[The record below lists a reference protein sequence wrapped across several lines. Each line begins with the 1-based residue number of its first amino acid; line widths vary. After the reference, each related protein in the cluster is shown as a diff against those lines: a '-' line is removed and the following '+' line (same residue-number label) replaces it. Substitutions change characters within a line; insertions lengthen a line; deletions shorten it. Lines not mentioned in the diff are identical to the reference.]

1 MKYFAT
7 ICESP
12 SHYQKIMGISNFAEN
27 PEGYITTRGI
37 RWADIKE
44 KGLRFEKEDGCDA
57 LSGKQSHALFQF
69 KLLSFS

>member
-1 MKYFAT
+1 
-7 ICESP
+7 
-12 SHYQKIMGISNFAEN
+12 MGISNFAEN

-37 RWADIKE
+37 RWAGIKE

-57 LSGKQSHALFQF
+57 LSGKQSHTLFHF